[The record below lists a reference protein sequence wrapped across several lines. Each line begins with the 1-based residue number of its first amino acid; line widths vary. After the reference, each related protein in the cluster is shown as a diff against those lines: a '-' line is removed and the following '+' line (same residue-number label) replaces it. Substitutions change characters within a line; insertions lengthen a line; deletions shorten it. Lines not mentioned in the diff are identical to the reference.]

1 MSQSPLH
8 RGPRKI
14 GDFVG
19 KGGARER
26 PELLPEAEAE
36 ERGLCDDAS
45 DAVGCICRT
54 VDGGA
59 GDAEITED
67 REVCRRMSLLRH
79 MF

>member
-1 MSQSPLH
+1 M
-8 RGPRKI
+8 
-14 GDFVG
+14 
-19 KGGARER
+19 
-26 PELLPEAEAE
+26 PEAEAE

>member
-1 MSQSPLH
+1 M
-8 RGPRKI
+8 
-14 GDFVG
+14 
-19 KGGARER
+19 
-26 PELLPEAEAE
+26 PEAEAE
-36 ERGLCDDAS
+36 ASGLCDDAS
-45 DAVGCICRT
+45 DAVGRIRRT